1 MVRNGFV
8 RMGVA
13 DDDAAAAA
21 VAAAAAA
28 AESCMRRMTFEPNS
42 HEEDANWKVDTARMA
57 ARRN

>member
-8 RMGVA
+8 RRGA
-13 DDDAAAAA
+13 DDDDAAAA
-21 VAAAAAA
+21 VAAAAA
-28 AESCMRRMTFEPNS
+28 AESCMRRMTLEPNS